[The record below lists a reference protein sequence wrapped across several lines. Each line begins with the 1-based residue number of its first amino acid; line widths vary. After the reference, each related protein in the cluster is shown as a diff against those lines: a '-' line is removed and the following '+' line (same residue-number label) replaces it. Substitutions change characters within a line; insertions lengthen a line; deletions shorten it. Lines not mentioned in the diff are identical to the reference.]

1 MTEEKLLT
9 IREVSQMLHIS
20 EKDVIDLSESGKI
33 PAYKVGGVYLRFKR
47 EQVEKFRKQSSDDLV
62 SIEKPPKEDTVKDR
76 VKDFLYFHDFYLAAA
91 VIMVVMLVVIFKG

>member
-47 EQVEKFRKQSSDDLV
+47 DQVEKFSKQSSDLV
-62 SIEKPPKEDTVKDR
+62 DITQPPKEDTLKESI
-76 VKDFLYFHDFYLAAA
+76 KDFLYFHDFYLAAA
-91 VIMVVMLVVIFKG
+91 IIMLVMLVVIFKG

>member
-9 IREVSQMLHIS
+9 IREVSQMLHIT

-47 EQVEKFRKQSSDDLV
+47 DQVEQFRKHSTDFIPTV
-62 SIEKPPKEDTVKDR
+62 EAPKEDTVR
-76 VKDFLYFHDFYLAAA
+76 ESIKDFIYFHDFYLAAA
-91 VIMVVMLVVIFKG
+91 LIMLVMLIVIFKG

>member
-47 EQVEKFRKQSSDDLV
+47 DQVEKFKKHSSDLDV
-62 SIEKPPKEDTVKDR
+62 ITQAPKEDNFR
-76 VKDFLYFHDFYLAAA
+76 EGIKDFLYFHDFYLAAA
-91 VIMVVMLVVIFKG
+91 IVMVVMLVVIFKG